1 MLTEF
6 LMKVT
11 VTAGSEWVMAL
22 LILLSV
28 ASLTVIVERA
38 LFYRKRRLR
47 LDRLDRTLTPLIQK
61 EDALGVQQ
69 ALDQLDEPILWAA
82 AAAHEPPRRDRL
94 ASEKVVA
101 GVVAREQIRLERL
114 LTFLGTLGN
123 NAPFIGLFGTVLG
136 IIRAFRDLSLDSTGN
151 SAVVMAGISEALVAT
166 AVGLFVALPAV
177 LSYNYF
183 QKQVDR
189 ILSINESLAGGI
201 LAWLPETSREST
213 PGADESSETA
223 AGED

>member
-22 LILLSV
+22 LLFLSV

-38 LFYRKRRLR
+38 LFFRKRRRR
-47 LDRLDRTLTPLIQK
+47 LDVLDRKITPLIQK
-61 EDALGVQQ
+61 EDVDGIQQ
-69 ALDQLDEPILWAA
+69 ALDGLDEPILWAA
-82 AAAHEPPRRDRL
+82 VVAHVPPRRDRV
-94 ASEKVVA
+94 ASEKLVA
-101 GVVAREQIRLERL
+101 GTVAREQIRMERL

-136 IIRAFRDLSLDSTGN
+136 IIRAFRDLSLDATGN
-151 SAVVMAGISEALVAT
+151 SSVVMAGISEALVAT

-177 LSYNYF
+177 LAYNYF

-189 ILSINESLAGGI
+189 LLSINESLAGAI
-201 LAWLPETSREST
+201 LAWLPEGGDAGSESD
-213 PGADESSETA
+213 GDK
-223 AGED
+223 

>member
-1 MLTEF
+1 
-6 LMKVT
+6 MKVT

-22 LILLSV
+22 LLVLSV

-38 LFYRKRRLR
+38 LFYRKRRRR
-47 LDRLDRTLTPLIQK
+47 LDMLDRKLTPLIQQ
-61 EDALGVQQ
+61 EDAVGIQQ
-69 ALDQLDEPILWAA
+69 SLDRLDEPILWAA
-82 AAAHEPPRRDRL
+82 ASAHEPPRRDRL

-201 LAWLPETSREST
+201 LAWLPEPTRGST
-213 PGADESSETA
+213 PGADEGSETSA
-223 AGED
+223 EED